1 MEKRRVVITGIGMV
15 TPLGNSTKESW
26 DSAVAGKS
34 GIARITQFDPS
45 PFAAQIA
52 GEVKGFNIEDFM
64 DRKDAKRLDR
74 FSQLAIGASDE
85 AWKDSG
91 LTAETYPMEKFGCI
105 VGSGVGGL
113 KTLEENYETFR
124 TSGPRRISPFLIPA
138 MLDNLSAGHIAIRFG
153 LKGVNFIT
161 SSACTSASHAM
172 GESAR
177 MIAYG
182 MQEAMVT
189 GGCESTVTYLGIGGF
204 AAMKALSTRNDEPEK
219 ASRPFDVDR
228 DGFIMGE
235 GAVMFVLE
243 SLDSAKKRGSKIY
256 AEVVGYGVSCDASH
270 ITAPSG
276 IGAENCMKYAIA
288 DAGLNLTDIDYV
300 NAHGTSTPV
309 GDAQETK
316 AIKNVFNDYAKNGL
330 LVSST
335 KSMTGHLL
343 GAAGAIEA
351 AFCALMLENQI
362 VLPTINLDNPDPE
375 CDLDYVPHEARQVKL
390 KNVLSNSFGFGGT
403 NASLVLQKMD

>member
-26 DSAVAGKS
+26 DSAVSGKS

-52 GEVKGFNIEDFM
+52 GEVKGFNIEDYM

-91 LTAETYPMEKFGCI
+91 LSAETYPMEKFGCI

-113 KTLEENYETFR
+113 KTLEENYEIFR

-243 SLDSAKKRGSKIY
+243 SLDSAKKRGAKIY
-256 AEVVGYGVSCDASH
+256 AEVIGYGVSCDASH

-276 IGAENCMKYAIA
+276 VGAESCMKYAIA
-288 DAGLNLTDIDYV
+288 DAGLNITDIDYV

-351 AFCALMLENQI
+351 AFCALMLEHQV
-362 VLPTINLDNPDPE
+362 VLPTINLDNPDPA
-375 CDLDYVPHEARQVKL
+375 CDLDYVPHEARQAKL